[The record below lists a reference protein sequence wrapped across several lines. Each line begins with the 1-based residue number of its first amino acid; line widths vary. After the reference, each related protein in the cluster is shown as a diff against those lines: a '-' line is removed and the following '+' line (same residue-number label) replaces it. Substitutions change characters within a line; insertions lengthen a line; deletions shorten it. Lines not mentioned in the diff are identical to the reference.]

1 MVFKTRENFGRWSGV
16 HYSTKP
22 TAFSL
27 HRIWWDHSNSPN
39 NANFNPSKKIC
50 FNSWI
55 AGSTKSIPF
64 FFMSHVWFRTV
75 ISGGNWPKSCILFC
89 FCKRKETNFEV
100 SQKFLKT
107 MICKKFMN
115 LTNYRWVK
123 LLTFYHSIVANQ
135 LITHCESGNAVPVV
149 ALGRPLV
156 IADDGSGHLNPVEIL
171 FI

>member
-1 MVFKTRENFGRWSGV
+1 MKSSLSIWHYAVSVSWWWWFFSIFAAFLENMNLNLYWFFRFVLIFELLDQLSRF
-16 HYSTKP
+16 P
-22 TAFSL
+22 
-27 HRIWWDHSNSPN
+27 
-39 NANFNPSKKIC
+39 
-50 FNSWI
+50 
-55 AGSTKSIPF
+55 